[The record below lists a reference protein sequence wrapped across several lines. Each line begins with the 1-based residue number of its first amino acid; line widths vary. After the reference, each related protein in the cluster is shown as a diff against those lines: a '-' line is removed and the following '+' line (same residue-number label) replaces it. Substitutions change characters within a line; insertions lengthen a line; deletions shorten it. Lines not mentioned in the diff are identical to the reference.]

1 MNPVLTK
8 VLKRYLGAFIML
20 MVFSSLITIMT
31 TAGTFFE
38 GKLVDSLAYQADRS
52 RFLDYFVLL
61 TVFSGCRLFFSYF
74 TSKVQF
80 LKSQEC
86 IFDLNRSIIS
96 HLFGRDTL
104 HVLAWDLTTLNSRI
118 NDDVNEIVSFYSRTW
133 VFLTSN
139 VITGI
144 VVCGFIFFS
153 NKAIF
158 LFIAVFIPIYLAIYF
173 FFKSKIYRTSLSVKN
188 AQNEYF
194 SSKNHLMIRYLGI
207 KGKESFKSELG
218 RLIRKQNHLFRR
230 TKSSFWVNYGLSTS
244 QIAIQLIFQITFIF
258 AGGMA
263 VLHKQITVGLFIVII
278 QYFSQLLSAI
288 DNLLGAS
295 LTVQTYHVSLKR
307 VSAIL
312 NIADEKNGDYQIKT
326 VTSINVTNF
335 NIKPFQQNVNKLLY
349 SRPLTFTF
357 LPNHLYT
364 IAGDNGV
371 GKSTFL
377 YTLSGI
383 YQPTY
388 CGKLKINDLP
398 LSKINLRD
406 FRKNKLGFMLQDIPV
421 PETTVVN
428 YIKSVMSLDQMARV
442 LQDEEFRN
450 VFKSDLFNINLLM
463 NREIRNLSTGEWQ
476 LLKLFTTLSKP
487 TASVFFL
494 DEPTA
499 NIFPALRQGV
509 VNLLSSV
516 SKHAIVITISHDEA
530 IMAKG
535 QVVNIV

>member
-1 MNPVLTK
+1 
-8 VLKRYLGAFIML
+8 
-20 MVFSSLITIMT
+20 
-31 TAGTFFE
+31 
-38 GKLVDSLAYQADRS
+38 
-52 RFLDYFVLL
+52 
-61 TVFSGCRLFFSYF
+61 
-74 TSKVQF
+74 
-80 LKSQEC
+80 
-86 IFDLNRSIIS
+86 
-96 HLFGRDTL
+96 
-104 HVLAWDLTTLNSRI
+104 
-118 NDDVNEIVSFYSRTW
+118 
-133 VFLTSN
+133 
-139 VITGI
+139 
-144 VVCGFIFFS
+144 
-153 NKAIF
+153 
-158 LFIAVFIPIYLAIYF
+158 
-173 FFKSKIYRTSLSVKN
+173 
-188 AQNEYF
+188 
-194 SSKNHLMIRYLGI
+194 MIRYLGI

-295 LTVQTYHVSLKR
+295 LTVQTYQVSLKR

-326 VTSINVTNF
+326 VNSINVTNF
-335 NIKPFQQNVNKLLY
+335 NIKPFQHNVNKLLY

-364 IAGDNGV
+364 ITGDNGV

-428 YIKSVMSLDQMARV
+428 YIKSVMSLNQMARV

-450 VFKSDLFNINLLM
+450 VFQSDLFNINLLM

-499 NIFPALRQGV
+499 NIFPALREGV